1 MHNNEYIR
9 AQIVNMT
16 AIVKTFETS
25 CKMAAIKDD
34 GHIDQKEEKQL
45 KKINA
50 ACKKFMQEL
59 NKVT

>member
-1 MHNNEYIR
+1 MNEYIR

-16 AIVKTFETS
+16 AIVKTFEAS
-25 CKMAAIKDD
+25 CKMAAIKND
-34 GHIDQKEEKQL
+34 GRIDQEEGKQL

-59 NKVT
+59 DKIT